1 MALDEGV
8 AAPAVERRYTIAEV
22 AEMACVSRET
32 VYADIKLGALKA
44 RRKRHATRG
53 HVVLESELKRWL
65 EDEFEEVPT

>member
-1 MALDEGV
+1 MALDDEV
-8 AAPAVERRYTIAEV
+8 APAVERRYTIAEV
-22 AEMACVSRET
+22 AEIACVSRET

-53 HVVLESELKRWL
+53 YVVLESELKRWL

>member
-1 MALDEGV
+1 MALDDEV
-8 AAPAVERRYTIAEV
+8 APAVERRYTIAEV

-53 HVVLESELKRWL
+53 YVVLESELKRWL
-65 EDEFEEVPT
+65 EDEFEEVVAR

>member
-1 MALDEGV
+1 MEAMEEA
-8 AAPAVERRYTIAEV
+8 AAPVERRYTIAEV

-53 HVVLESELKRWL
+53 YVVLESELKRWL

>member
-1 MALDEGV
+1 
-8 AAPAVERRYTIAEV
+8 
-22 AEMACVSRET
+22 MACVSRET

-53 HVVLESELKRWL
+53 YVVLESELKRWL

>member
-1 MALDEGV
+1 MALDDEV
-8 AAPAVERRYTIAEV
+8 APAVERRYTIAEV

-53 HVVLESELKRWL
+53 YVVLESELKRWL

>member
-1 MALDEGV
+1 MALDDEV
-8 AAPAVERRYTIAEV
+8 APAVERRYTIAEM
-22 AEMACVSRET
+22 AEIACVSRET

-53 HVVLESELKRWL
+53 YVVLESELKRWL